1 MASAA
6 VWNLDTGLCE
16 WGQDGPCSNCRLNAI
31 ALSKNK
37 GNGSGDGR
45 F

>member
-6 VWNLDTGLCE
+6 VLNLDTGLCE
-16 WGQDGPCSNCRLNAI
+16 WGQEGPCSNCRLNAI
-31 ALSKNK
+31 VLSKNK

-45 F
+45 C